1 MANKLTKAE
10 EKTAARTYIA
20 TQLERNRF
28 ASSILKQN
36 ERLKEQNQQLMETMI
51 TIHNARQKG
60 S

>member
-36 ERLKEQNQQLMETMI
+36 ERLKSRINSLW
-51 TIHNARQKG
+51 RL
-60 S
+60 